1 MPYSLD
7 TIHPLLVHFPI
18 ALFSTGL
25 FFDILYRIFNKEEL
39 DHAGFWTMLM
49 ALISAPFTIM
59 SGLIAFMGQADSIRD
74 LSEFTHAILMCTS
87 ILIFMVLF
95 WIRIKYQLDLRYSE
109 TKRNI
114 YSLLHILAVGMLFY
128 AAHLGA
134 KFAGRI

>member
-49 ALISAPFTIM
+49 ALISVPFTIM

-87 ILIFMVLF
+87 ILIFMILF
-95 WIRIKYQLDLRYSE
+95 WIRIKYQLDLRYSA

-114 YSLLHILAVGMLFY
+114 YSLLHILAVGILFY

>member
-95 WIRIKYQLDLRYSE
+95 WIRIKYQLDLRYSA

-114 YSLLHILAVGMLFY
+114 YSLLHILAVGILFY

>member
-87 ILIFMVLF
+87 ILILMVLF
-95 WIRIKYQLDLRYSE
+95 WIRIKYQLDLRYSS